1 MASRP
6 APMFAG
12 EVNAAALLDLKPG
25 DFRALVDGGH
35 LPKGR
40 ELAPGVT
47 RWDVEEL
54 RRIVT
59 GEAISGMDGVSW

>member
-1 MASRP
+1 MTFSAPIFAS
-6 APMFAG
+6 
-12 EVNAAALLDLKPG
+12 ETTAAKLLDMKLG
-25 DFRALVDGGH
+25 EFRGLVDGGH